1 MPRNSALMIGL
12 AVVALFALGLSMRK
26 VVSHE
31 QQAEVG
37 TVSHDHCDETYDD
50 DQRKCRRR

>member
-12 AVVALFALGLSMRK
+12 AVVALCALGLSLRT
-26 VVSHE
+26 VATHP
-31 QQAEVG
+31 QQSAVG